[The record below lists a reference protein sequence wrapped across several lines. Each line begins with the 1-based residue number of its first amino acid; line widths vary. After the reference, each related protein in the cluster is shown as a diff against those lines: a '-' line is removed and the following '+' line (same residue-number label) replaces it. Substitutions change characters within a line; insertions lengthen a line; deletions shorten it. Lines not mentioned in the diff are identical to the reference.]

1 MNILVVTDNNW
12 DNYQSLL
19 KKISK
24 FPEDSRIHT
33 FYGQNLRQIVRV
45 CNDTSKCLIRHALVS
60 GKIKESILSTMK
72 NIDVCVIFHDMIE
85 FNSISGCIKK
95 VCEDN
100 IIPYVIVTN
109 YTSNIYIGEELSDK
123 KINRFI
129 RTVDKT
135 LSRNNLTIDF
145 DESIFTTGAIRHQP
159 GSVNS
164 IIENLRNGY
173 SSIEDERKR
182 KSIKPVQ
189 ALYDKDLKKSN
200 KEITKQSKDLQYLNF
215 MTQKTQ
221 WIKQMNPKT

>member
-72 NIDVCVIFHDMIE
+72 NIDVSVIFHDMIE
-85 FNSISGCIKK
+85 FNSISGCIMKICK
-95 VCEDN
+95 DN
-100 IIPYVIVTN
+100 NIPYTIVTN
-109 YTSNIYIGEELSDK
+109 YNSNIYIGEELSDK
-123 KINRFI
+123 KINKFI
-129 RTVDKT
+129 KTVNKT
-135 LSRNNLTIDF
+135 IPRDDLIVDF
-145 DESIFTTGAIRHQP
+145 DESIFIKGATKYQP
-159 GSVNS
+159 ASVNS

-173 SSIEDERKR
+173 SSIEDERKKR
-182 KSIKPVQ
+182 SIKPIE
-189 ALYDKDLKKSN
+189 ALYDKHIKKSH
-200 KEITKQSKDLQYLNF
+200 KEITKQAKDLQYLTF

-221 WIKQMNPKT
+221 WIKKMNPRN

>member
-1 MNILVVTDNNW
+1 M
-12 DNYQSLL
+12 
-19 KKISK
+19 
-24 FPEDSRIHT
+24 
-33 FYGQNLRQIVRV
+33 RV

-129 RTVDKT
+129 GTVDKT

-173 SSIEDERKR
+173 SSIEDERKE
-182 KSIKPVQ
+182 SQ
-189 ALYDKDLKKSN
+189 LN
-200 KEITKQSKDLQYLNF
+200 QSKHCMIKILKNLTKKLQN
-215 MTQKTQ
+215 
-221 WIKQMNPKT
+221 NPKTYNI